1 MLEDVKGL
9 FNVIVRDVWVF
20 DGADGIVYI
29 VDWEGKS
36 VVRERVR
43 WFIVEVMG
51 TVYAFYIV
59 IGDRQYEIWY

>member
-1 MLEDVKGL
+1 M
-9 FNVIVRDVWVF
+9 RDVWVF

-59 IGDRQYEIWY
+59 IGDR